1 MEAERIALIMPLP
14 SVRFQDLRHGA
25 ATMLTGAG
33 VDDKLMSEALGPASV
48 SYTKGGY
55 PGVAEELAADAALKI
70 SAFIPGQK
78 RSATVGASTVP
89 SGREP

>member
-1 MEAERIALIMPLP
+1 MPLP
-14 SVRFQDLRHGA
+14 PVHFHDLRHGA
-25 ATMLTGAG
+25 ATMLIGAG

-55 PGVAEELAADAALKI
+55 AGVAEDAALKI

-78 RSATVGASTVP
+78 RSAAVGAITVP